1 MKANPS
7 SSVNGTGTLV
17 TNGMYGSAEASATSR
32 TSAGRN
38 ARKTYGP
45 ADNSGTT
52 TAMRRVCQAA
62 SHEGTDFF
70 GDRMLQPSRRVRTVA
85 LAVPPAEEGLH
96 GLSLCRC
103 RARWLLIAYRLRWAE
118 RDEEQTRPAVA
129 GHCWPRRWIRCSTVS
144 RAQTSGS
151 LALAFTD

>member
-85 LAVPPAEEGLH
+85 LAVPPAEEEATRSIAMS
-96 GLSLCRC
+96 LSS
-103 RARWLLIAYRLRWAE
+103 E
-118 RDEEQTRPAVA
+118 MVA
-129 GHCWPRRWIRCSTVS
+129 DCLQVE
-144 RAQTSGS
+144 
-151 LALAFTD
+151 